1 MCSPFPRYLRL
12 SATSL
17 RAERISPDASTIS
30 RPTAARAATATIRS
44 RAADTVTV
52 TATASV
58 TATVTVM
65 DTEAILD
72 RMTKTVEA
80 NKQNISAFGSFVNR
94 RLISYLFGTPCGN
107 ISFSKSPALFWYCA
121 SDIAP
126 CWSRVSSI
134 FIWRS
139 YRSSLSPPFLCG
151 STLMPEHLLSS
162 AHRSQTARARLRA
175 CPLPR
180 AARACRS
187 RATCS
192 RIFQRSCRTKFRRNP
207 RGRYSGALWS

>member
-1 MCSPFPRYLRL
+1 MRALPILPRCFQTPRPASSLRRQERSSIILSLIRLLSESSLMRLYAPNILIRQYSLSARMCSPFPRYLRL

-44 RAADTVTV
+44 HAADTVTV

-65 DTEAILD
+65 DTKAIPD

-107 ISFSKSPALFWYCA
+107 ISFSKSPALF
-121 SDIAP
+121 
-126 CWSRVSSI
+126 
-134 FIWRS
+134 
-139 YRSSLSPPFLCG
+139 
-151 STLMPEHLLSS
+151 
-162 AHRSQTARARLRA
+162 
-175 CPLPR
+175 
-180 AARACRS
+180 
-187 RATCS
+187 
-192 RIFQRSCRTKFRRNP
+192 
-207 RGRYSGALWS
+207 

>member
-1 MCSPFPRYLRL
+1 MHCSSGSNL
-12 SATSL
+12 ST
-17 RAERISPDASTIS
+17 ASDKNADSHSTAA
-30 RPTAARAATATIRS
+30 PENAAARADMAIIRS
-44 RAADTVTV
+44 HAADTVTV

-65 DTEAILD
+65 DTEAIPD

-126 CWSRVSSI
+126 C
-134 FIWRS
+134 
-139 YRSSLSPPFLCG
+139 
-151 STLMPEHLLSS
+151 
-162 AHRSQTARARLRA
+162 
-175 CPLPR
+175 
-180 AARACRS
+180 
-187 RATCS
+187 
-192 RIFQRSCRTKFRRNP
+192 
-207 RGRYSGALWS
+207 